1 MTTTMNGIRRKKSAG
16 SRHGA
21 RSRARGQEGFGL
33 IEAIVAIVIGAI
45 GLLAVAGLQLASA
58 TQARIAESRTTQ
70 AFCAQQVFEEVHREG
85 YAAAVS
91 RTYTATVDGRSYTV
105 TVNVSNS
112 ALKVKRV
119 IAQVP
124 AMGSV
129 NARTFEMRIYEPR
142 PVPAGP

>member
-1 MTTTMNGIRRKKSAG
+1 MPQG
-16 SRHGA
+16 SVTD
-21 RSRARGQEGFGL
+21 RGGP
-33 IEAIVAIVIGAI
+33 VAIAIGAI

-58 TQARIAESRTTQ
+58 TQARIAEWRTTQ
-70 AFCAQQVFEEVHREG
+70 ALCVQQVFEEVHREG

-91 RTYTATVDGRSYTV
+91 RTYTATVDGQSYTV

-129 NARTFEMRIYEPR
+129 NARTFVTRIYEPR